1 MAMLRSRMLWK
12 IYSVFAIFILLSAL
26 LVGTLLGRYITNN
39 KLADIQAALQTRS
52 LLLTEVAAPHFA
64 QLPARKLQKT
74 IVSLGKK
81 THTRMTVINARGVVL
96 ADSDKDPLTM
106 DNHGQ
111 RPEVQESRF
120 HDFGQSIRFSKTM
133 QTKMMYL
140 ARSVHKSG
148 HFLGYVRAS
157 LPLRIVDQR
166 LADVRTTIML
176 GVSLVTLISLLL
188 GFLLA
193 RHFIRPLTD
202 MTKMAE
208 TMTQGNFSNRLPVK
222 SKDEIGRLGKALNK
236 MAEKSQQRLAI
247 INMDRNKLSAILS
260 CMSEGVIA
268 IDKDEL
274 IIHIN
279 DAAAAL
285 LGIDIDDSLNK
296 PIWEITRIHDIS
308 RILSDTARDLQTI
321 KRSVKIAYGTHDRI
335 IEMHAAPLQDGTG
348 SAVGAMVVLMDV
360 SELRHLE
367 TVRRDFVANASH
379 ELKTPITAIR
389 AIVETLLDDEKINPI
404 KRQEFL
410 EKIKNQSLRLSAIV
424 TDLMAL
430 SRFELQD
437 ESLTEEPVNLD
448 DIARKSLED
457 LSPAA
462 IEKQITVKLSVTE
475 EPLVITGNRD
485 ALEQAV
491 SNLLDNAIKYTPEE
505 GHIWI
510 RLGTKNH
517 EAIIEIQDTGIGI
530 EPKDQERIFERFY
543 RVDKARSR
551 ELGGTG
557 LGLSI
562 VRHIV
567 MSHGGRLSVTS
578 VPGNSST
585 FKLIFPLHKN

>member
-12 IYSVFAIFILLSAL
+12 IYSIFATFILLSS
-26 LVGTLLGRYITNN
+26 LVVGGLLGRYTSSN
-39 KLADIQAALQTRS
+39 KLADIQASLQART
-52 LLLTEVAAPHFA
+52 LLLAELAAPHFA
-64 QLPARKLQKT
+64 EPSAQKLQQT
-74 IVSLGKK
+74 VFFLGKK
-81 THTRMTVINARGVVL
+81 TNTRLTIINTQGTVL

-111 RPEVQESRF
+111 RPEVLESRF
-120 HDFGQSIRFSKTM
+120 HDFGQAIRFSKTL

-140 ARSVHKSG
+140 VRAVHKSG

-157 LPLRIVDQR
+157 LPLTIVDQR
-166 LADVRTTIML
+166 LAEVRTTIML
-176 GVSLVTLISLLL
+176 GVSLVTLVSLLL

-193 RHFIRPLTD
+193 RHFIRPLTA
-202 MTKMAE
+202 MTGMAE
-208 TMTQGNFSNRLPVK
+208 SMALGDFSNRLPGQRG
-222 SKDEIGRLGKALNK
+222 DEIGRLEKALNK
-236 MAEKSQQRLAI
+236 MAEKSRQRLEI

-268 IDKDEL
+268 INKHER

-279 DAAAAL
+279 EAAAKL
-285 LGIDIDDSLNK
+285 LGVSIDNSLNK
-296 PIWEITRIHDIS
+296 PIWEITRI
-308 RILSDTARDLQTI
+308 RELNKILTDTARDMHAV
-321 KRSVKIAYGTHDRI
+321 KRSVKIAYGTYDRI

-389 AIVETLLDDEKINPI
+389 ALVETLLDDEKMNP
-404 KRQEFL
+404 KKQRRFL

-424 TDLMAL
+424 TDLLDL
-430 SRFELQD
+430 SRFELQN

-462 IEKQITVKLSVTE
+462 IEKQITVTLSVTE
-475 EPLVITGNRD
+475 EPLVITGD
-485 ALEQAV
+485 LDTLEQAV
-491 SNLLDNAIKYTPEE
+491 SNLLDNAIKYTPEK
-505 GHIWI
+505 GRIWL
-510 RLGTKNH
+510 RSFAQEH
-517 EAIIEIQDTGIGI
+517 EAVIEVQDTGIGI
-530 EPKDQERIFERFY
+530 EPQDQERIFERFY

-557 LGLSI
+557 LGLPI

-567 MSHGGRLSVTS
+567 MAHGGRITVKSI
-578 VPGNSST
+578 PGSGST
-585 FKLIFPLHKN
+585 FQLIFPLDEN

>member
-1 MAMLRSRMLWK
+1 MAMLHSRMLWK

-26 LVGTLLGRYITNN
+26 LVGTLLGRYVANN
-39 KLADIQAALQTRS
+39 KMADIQAALRARS
-52 LLLTEVAAPHFA
+52 LLLAEIAAPHFA
-64 QLPARKLQKT
+64 QLPAGKLQKT

-96 ADSDKDPLTM
+96 ADSDKDPLSM
-106 DNHGQ
+106 DNHGR
-111 RPEVQESRF
+111 RPEVLQSRF
-120 HDFGQSIRFSKTM
+120 DDFGQSIRFSKTL

-140 ARSVHKSG
+140 AHSVRKSG
-148 HFLGYVRAS
+148 KILGYVRTS
-157 LPLRIVDQR
+157 LPLRIIDQR
-166 LADVRTTIML
+166 LAEVKKTIAP

-193 RHFIRPLTD
+193 RHFSRPLTA
-202 MTKMAE
+202 MTEMTEAMAR
-208 TMTQGNFSNRLPVK
+208 GNFSKRLPVK
-222 SKDEIGRLGKALNK
+222 SNDEIGRLGKALNK

-274 IIHIN
+274 LIHIN

-308 RILSDTARDLQTI
+308 KILSDTVRELQTI
-321 KRSVKIAYGTHDRI
+321 KRNIKIAYGTHARV
-335 IEMHAAPLQDGTG
+335 IEMHAAPLQDVSGA
-348 SAVGAMVVLMDV
+348 AVGAMVVLMDV

-389 AIVETLLDDEKINPI
+389 TIIETLIEDEKIPPQ
-404 KRQEFL
+404 KQREFL
-410 EKIKNQSLRLSAIV
+410 HKIKNQSLRLSAIV
-424 TDLMAL
+424 SDLLAL
-430 SRFELQD
+430 SKFELQND
-437 ESLTEEPVNLD
+437 NQPEEIVNLAELAGK
-448 DIARKSLED
+448 IWED
-457 LSPAA
+457 FSPLAL
-462 IEKQITVKLSVTE
+462 EKQIKVKLSVPE
-475 EPLVITGNRD
+475 KPLLIKGDQDT
-485 ALEQAV
+485 LEQAV
-491 SNLLDNAIKYTPEE
+491 SNLVDNAIKYTPEQ
-505 GHIWI
+505 GHV
-510 RLGTKNH
+510 RLRCFSENH
-517 EAIIEIQDTGIGI
+517 EAVIEVRDSGIGI
-530 EPKDQERIFERFY
+530 EPQDQERIFERFY

-567 MSHGGRLSVTS
+567 KTHGGRIELKSI
-578 VPGNSST
+578 PGSGST
-585 FKLIFPLHKN
+585 FQLIFPLGKK

>member
-1 MAMLRSRMLWK
+1 MPMLRSRMLWK
-12 IYSVFAIFILLSAL
+12 IYSVFATFILLSAL
-26 LVGTLLGRYITNN
+26 LVGGLLGRHIAKN

-52 LLLTEVAAPHFA
+52 LLLAELAAPHFA
-64 QLPARKLQKT
+64 EPPARKLQKT

-81 THTRMTVINARGVVL
+81 THTRMTVINAQGVVL

-111 RPEVQESRF
+111 RPEVLESRF
-120 HDFGQSIRFSKTM
+120 HDFGQAIRFSKTL
-133 QTKMMYL
+133 QTRMMYL

-148 HFLGYVRAS
+148 HFLGYVRTS
-157 LPLRIVDQR
+157 LPLIIVDQR
-166 LADVRTTIML
+166 LAEVRKTIMM

-188 GFLLA
+188 GFFLA
-193 RHFIRPLTD
+193 RHFTRPLTA
-202 MTKMAE
+202 MTEMAE
-208 TMTQGNFSNRLPVK
+208 AMAQGNFGKRLSVK
-222 SKDEIGRLGKALNK
+222 RKDEIGRLEKALNK

-268 IDKDEL
+268 INKDEL

-279 DAAAAL
+279 DAAATL
-285 LGIDIDDSLNK
+285 LGIDIDNSLNK
-296 PIWEITRIHDIS
+296 PIWETTRIHDIS
-308 RILSDTARDLQTI
+308 KILTDTARDLKII

-335 IEMHAAPLQDGTG
+335 IEMHAAPLQDGIG

-389 AIVETLLDDEKINPI
+389 ALVETLLDDREISPKKQQI
-404 KRQEFL
+404 FL
-410 EKIKNQSLRLSAIV
+410 EKIKNQSLRISAIV
-424 TDLMAL
+424 TDLLAL
-430 SRFELQD
+430 SRFELRD
-437 ESLTEEPVNLD
+437 ESLAEEPVNL
-448 DIARKSLED
+448 AEVTRKTLED
-457 LSPAA
+457 LSLSA
-462 IEKQITVKLSVTE
+462 IEKQITIELSVPET
-475 EPLVITGNRD
+475 PLIITGGWD

-491 SNLLDNAIKYTPEE
+491 SNLLDNAIKYTPEQ
-505 GHIWI
+505 GHIWL
-510 RLGTKNH
+510 RCFGKDH
-517 EAIIEIQDTGIGI
+517 EAVIEVRDTGIGI
-530 EPKDQERIFERFY
+530 EPQDQERIFERFY

-567 MSHGGRLSVTS
+567 MAHGGRVEVKSI
-578 VPGNSST
+578 PGSGST
-585 FKLIFPLHKN
+585 FQLIFPLDEN